1 MHSRPQWPAWPIRAA
16 GSNRLAP
23 MATVQEIMDSEP
35 ISVTPEDDIKTVLDR
50 LREHDLPGLPV
61 VDADRKVVGIIT
73 ESDLVISDEDADFHL
88 PHYVNIMGG
97 IVFLESMK
105 HFEERAKKAF
115 AASAADLMTSDP
127 MTVKPDD
134 DVDTAARIIS
144 EKHHNR
150 LPVVDGDGR
159 LAGVVTRVDVL
170 AALTGS

>member
-1 MHSRPQWPAWPIRAA
+1 MP
-16 GSNRLAP
+16 
-23 MATVQEIMDSEP
+23 TVADIMDRDP
-35 ISVTPEDDIKTVLDR
+35 ASVTPDDDIKTVLDR

-61 VDADRKVVGIIT
+61 IDEDRKLVGIIT

-115 AASAADLMTSDP
+115 AASAADLMTADP
-127 MTVKPDD
+127 LTVEPDD
-134 DVDTAARIIS
+134 EVDTAARIIS

-150 LPVVDGDGR
+150 LPVVDGEGK
-159 LAGVVTRVDVL
+159 LVGVVTRVDVL